1 MLVMPGRKLREA
13 TAEDR
18 VRQDRPVH
26 EQRIVKD
33 LVRVKPMDA

>member
-1 MLVMPGRKLREA
+1 MLVMPRRKLREA

-26 EQRIVKD
+26 EERIAKD
-33 LVRVKPMDA
+33 LARAKPMDA